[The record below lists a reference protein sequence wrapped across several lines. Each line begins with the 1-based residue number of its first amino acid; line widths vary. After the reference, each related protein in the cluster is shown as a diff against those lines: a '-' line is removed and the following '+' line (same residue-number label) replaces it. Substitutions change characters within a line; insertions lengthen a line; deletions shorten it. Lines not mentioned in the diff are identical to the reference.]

1 MSDFEDVTSVSGEA
15 ALSQEQSA
23 DQPAR
28 EEPSGPDSPYA
39 SSPFVG
45 YYETH
50 TAPQAP
56 TEKKSRP
63 SHARKSFPKAGVSL
77 LSAACLAVGIAI
89 GASSAAGS
97 KKQAAAL
104 SARVTALESQL
115 AKLERPAAQ
124 VFTPLPAGETLT
136 PAQVYA
142 QNVDSVVGIRCA
154 STAQI
159 GGQSIQG
166 MVSGSGFILS
176 EDGYIVTN
184 YHVVEGGT
192 DISVITQD
200 KTSYPATLVG
210 QDTTAD
216 MALLK
221 IEVENLQSV
230 TLGSSESLAIG
241 DMVVA
246 IGNPLSELEATQT
259 VGYISGK
266 NREVSTDNN
275 VVNMLQTDAAINSG
289 NSGGPLFN
297 MCGEVVGI
305 TTAKYSGTSSSGA
318 SIEGLSFAIPIDE
331 IKSGIEDLR
340 TQGYIRS
347 AYLGI
352 RGMDVEEAA
361 VEVYGLPK
369 GVYVASVEPDG
380 AAKAAGVQP
389 KDIITA
395 LGDTPVT
402 GFHSLARALRLFSA
416 GDETTVTVYRGGQ
429 TLVLDITLAE
439 RPRQTEDASAS
450 SSSGGEIGP
459 EWFDY
464 FNRFFENF
472 P

>member
-77 LSAACLAVGIAI
+77 LSAACLA
-89 GASSAAGS
+89 
-97 KKQAAAL
+97 
-104 SARVTALESQL
+104 
-115 AKLERPAAQ
+115 
-124 VFTPLPAGETLT
+124 
-136 PAQVYA
+136 
-142 QNVDSVVGIRCA
+142 VVGIRCA

-275 VVNMLQTDAAINSG
+275 VVYMLQTDAAINSG

-369 GVYVASVEPDG
+369 GAYVASVEPDG

-464 FNRFFENF
+464 FNRFFENL